1 MEEIVRIGRSG
12 RPEKGDRRPEK
23 GRQMTEQLTF
33 DFLKEPI
40 RHPLGIADRYFTMW
54 AGPTEADRVEYVRTY
69 LAEVAYDEQHGLQ
82 NIDMPF

>member
-1 MEEIVRIGRSG
+1 MAEVVCVKAGGR
-12 RPEKGDRRPEK
+12 RTET

-54 AGPTEADRVEYVRTY
+54 AGPTEQDRVEYVREF
-69 LAEVAYDEQHGLQ
+69 LAEVARDKQLGIE
-82 NIDMPF
+82 NNDMPF